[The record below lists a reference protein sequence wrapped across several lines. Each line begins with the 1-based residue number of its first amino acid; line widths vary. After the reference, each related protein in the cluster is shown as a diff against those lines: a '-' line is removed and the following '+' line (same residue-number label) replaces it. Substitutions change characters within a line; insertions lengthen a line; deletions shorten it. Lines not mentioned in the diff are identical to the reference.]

1 MTEQLTAWEY
11 ARNEGCFTDHRGP
24 SFHPDSRLKSL
35 KATAFS
41 LQTDLLAD
49 ERDRDCDLLASSDSG
64 LEGDE
69 DRSGS
74 TLLLKRLEQQCKTV
88 DEFSRLLP
96 RWNDVY
102 NNLAL
107 STDLMEGFD
116 IDLDLAEYQE
126 QLENEKAFRSRS
138 PADAELAQM
147 VSEMDMVNERLRNL
161 LTEPLKCLHEDLF
174 LLPIHDTPQ
183 NVDHD
188 ERSPEPEPVK
198 SAMDLPCKPNSSANF
213 QHIES
218 STSEDYR
225 HENGNGMTTEFK
237 QPCRGRDSASCSPKL
252 AQFMTLPL
260 PSSDSYGEMHMMC
273 DTPKSCEQSLSDNW
287 TVVECVSPTNDS
299 LDKRLLPPNT
309 AEGETTARDAVQLCK
324 TLAPNPA
331 HFTAGED
338 GDAESA
344 KETKSISAPSQDR
357 QSDYVKENRDNEPPR
372 LGLEREHF
380 GSSHL
385 LFQFMAMIGATERVG
400 NERFH
405 DGSLAMQSTTFQ
417 ASEVDVSLTVED
429 GIIVTTLLQIRQ
441 KPLPSSKT
449 LTAIRQRVSNLSQ
462 KYPRLTIFVLE
473 SPGSRDDM
481 SELSPKD
488 LGIYNE
494 FVCFASSLK
503 ADVSVHLVPGG
514 DKTLSRW
521 ILSLMIRFAPQLM
534 ELDKTTT
541 IGNSTWE
548 LFFRQT
554 GMNLMKYWSTEGN
567 LESKGKLR
575 RALWC

>member
-1 MTEQLTAWEY
+1 MRLT
-11 ARNEGCFTDHRGP
+11 F
-24 SFHPDSRLKSL
+24 
-35 KATAFS
+35 
-41 LQTDLLAD
+41 Q
-49 ERDRDCDLLASSDSG
+49 
-64 LEGDE
+64 
-69 DRSGS
+69 
-74 TLLLKRLEQQCKTV
+74 
-88 DEFSRLLP
+88 
-96 RWNDVY
+96 
-102 NNLAL
+102 
-107 STDLMEGFD
+107 
-116 IDLDLAEYQE
+116 
-126 QLENEKAFRSRS
+126 
-138 PADAELAQM
+138 
-147 VSEMDMVNERLRNL
+147 
-161 LTEPLKCLHEDLF
+161 LHEDLF

-183 NVDHD
+183 DVDRD
-188 ERSPEPEPVK
+188 ERSPEPELVK
-198 SAMDLPCKPNSSANF
+198 SAMDLPCKPDSCANF
-213 QHIES
+213 QQIES
-218 STSEDYR
+218 STSEDCLR
-225 HENGNGMTTEFK
+225 ENVIGMMTEFK

-273 DTPKSCEQSLSDNW
+273 DTPKSCEQSLSDDW
-287 TVVECVSPTNDS
+287 TVVECVSHTNDS
-299 LDKRLLPPNT
+299 MDELLLPPNT
-309 AEGETTARDAVQLCK
+309 AQGETTPRDGIQLCK
-324 TLAPNPA
+324 TLVPNPA
-331 HFTAGED
+331 HFTSEED
-338 GDAESA
+338 GDAERA
-344 KETKSISAPSQDR
+344 KKETKSISTPSQDR

-385 LFQFMAMIGATERVG
+385 LFQFMAMIGATERMTNRSTCSATPTRTALARSKKEGVKSTSVSRPDQRLDAETKIRYKQVLPAVSPKISRPSQSGACLVSIQLGHSVIRHLEEIWPANQLIDRDFCSHIGVG

-481 SELSPKD
+481 SELSPND

-554 GMNLMKYWSTEGN
+554 GMNVRVAHVLSYNLFEEFGRSGLLAFLTMTTADEILEYGRKLGIEGQVAQSSMVLGILN
-567 LESKGKLR
+567 SEKMRTKQ
-575 RALWC
+575 